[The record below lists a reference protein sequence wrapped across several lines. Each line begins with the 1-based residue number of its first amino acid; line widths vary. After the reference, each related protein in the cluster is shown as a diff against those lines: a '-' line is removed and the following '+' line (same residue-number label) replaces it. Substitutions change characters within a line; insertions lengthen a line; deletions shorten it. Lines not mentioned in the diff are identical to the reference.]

1 MRDNESLMETGNM
14 VVAGEMGCG
23 KTVFSARVFLAQS
36 DISQLKDIYT
46 DEDKEKLAESIRN
59 NCTVVFPLRN
69 ETNENKGYDVV
80 TSSLPTKRDKR
91 EQ

>member
-1 MRDNESLMETGNM
+1 MRDNESLMETENM

-23 KTVFSARVFLAQS
+23 KTFFSARI
-36 DISQLKDIYT
+36 ISQLKDIYT
-46 DEDKEKLAESIRN
+46 DEDKEKLGDSIRN

-69 ETNENKGYDVV
+69 ETKENKGCDVD